1 MKKVKEKQKLNQIE
15 TLLDDVYKKKNY
27 LKNKIRNYSNNRK
40 LEIEKEEYIKN
51 NMVFNDDYF
60 LVNEKKEEE
69 HKGTLVPKLLSQK
82 EEIEKN
88 KKLINDKK
96 NNL

>member
-40 LEIEKEEYIKN
+40 LEIEKEEYMKN
-51 NMVFNDDYF
+51 NMIFNDDYF
-60 LVNEKKEEE
+60 LLNEKKEEE
-69 HKGTLVPKLLSQK
+69 NKGTLVPKLLSQK
-82 EEIEKN
+82 KKWKKIKN
-88 KKLINDKK
+88 C
-96 NNL
+96 